1 MRSHDYQVVL
11 YSATKFSRTL
21 VIAAPSE
28 TLVREYCRLKY
39 PLYSI
44 NSIKIID
51 YGQKENL

>member
-11 YSATKFSRTL
+11 YSATKFFRTL
-21 VIAAPSE
+21 IVAASSE
-28 TLVREYCRLKY
+28 TSVREYCRLKY

>member
-1 MRSHDYQVVL
+1 MRSHDYQVIL

-21 VIAAPSE
+21 VVAASSE
-28 TLVREYCRLKY
+28 ASVREYCRLNY

-51 YGQKENL
+51 YGQKETI